1 MPRYELLNNLH
12 FIKGLDPV
20 ADAFSGTVASDVV
33 DLSNHESAIFLIY
46 KGAGATGTSTITVEA
61 CDDVTPTNAT
71 AIPFYSKSITT
82 DDIQGEMTARAAAG
96 FNTTAGASQLY
107 AIQVDASQLAA
118 LGRPYVRLKMVEVV
132 DSPVLGGIA
141 IALAGPRYGGS
152 ATNSEIN

>member
-20 ADAFSGTVASDVV
+20 ADAFAGTVTSDVV

-71 AIPFYSKSITT
+71 AIPFYSKSITST
-82 DDIQGEMTARAAAG
+82 DIQGAMTARAAAG
-96 FNTTAGASQLY
+96 FDTTAGASQLY

-118 LGRPYVRLKMVEVV
+118 LGRSFVRLKAVEVV

-152 ATNSEIN
+152 ATNTEIT